1 MNWSKIELNVCT
13 IEGSRI
19 GVATIVIDLA
29 IIPQVPTD
37 VFLLFAGN
45 IRSSVNET
53 YVVIMKPVM
62 MPIFIIKIRIGI
74 NLSSK
79 VSLEPWFSNLKNLIY
94 TRNIP
99 THPKIDIKK
108 AL

>member
-1 MNWSKIELNVCT
+1 MNSSSFGNVIDVNRPIRENTKMQTTGIGTYHSFT
-13 IEGSRI
+13 IG
-19 GVATIVIDLA
+19 ATIVIDLA

-62 MPIFIIKIRIGI
+62 MPIFIVKIRIGI

-79 VSLEPWFSNLKNLIY
+79 VSLEP
-94 TRNIP
+94 
-99 THPKIDIKK
+99 
-108 AL
+108 